1 MKLGIRW
8 PLQFPFKKGVWHKN
22 HNLPGPGYKIH
33 RLTMAGTC
41 ILYAYIHLVGGLNP
55 SEKIVSWDYDI
66 PNIWKV
72 IKFMFQ
78 TTNQSYSH
86 IYIYPIGSMYDIY
99 IYKLTW
105 IPSIY
110 LSHLSIYVN
119 IHPCP
124 SIYVLQIFIN
134 IPGILEQTP
143 DKFLIT
149 LRLATDYALYTFTN
163 QLMSILGLEPGN

>member
-1 MKLGIRW
+1 
-8 PLQFPFKKGVWHKN
+8 
-22 HNLPGPGYKIH
+22 
-33 RLTMAGTC
+33 
-41 ILYAYIHLVGGLNP
+41 
-55 SEKIVSWDYDI
+55 
-66 PNIWKV
+66 
-72 IKFMFQ
+72 
-78 TTNQSYSH
+78 
-86 IYIYPIGSMYDIY
+86 MYDIY